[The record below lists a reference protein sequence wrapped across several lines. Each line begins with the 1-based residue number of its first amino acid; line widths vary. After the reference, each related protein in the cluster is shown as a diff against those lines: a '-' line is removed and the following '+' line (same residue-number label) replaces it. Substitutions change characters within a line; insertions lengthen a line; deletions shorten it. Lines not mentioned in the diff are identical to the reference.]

1 MVADHPLD
9 AVIQRAPTRHKPD
22 KHSKSEVLVIVDCN
36 KREALERKPLWG
48 GEVKYFL
55 VRNTLDGQNPA
66 QCEPEAFPITDIE
79 GDRSVTVKLKCWVSC
94 SPKSE
99 KDVAVA
105 LCDPNDRPS
114 AVFERLL
121 KRWSMEFVRAK
132 GESRFLDGYFES
144 QDDEPK
150 SMRERLQDQLQS
162 KAFDE
167 AGLNLQV
174 KVSLEG
180 EVGIHKAVE
189 VSTQKFLVSVKDY
202 NERQDLEVSCELEL
216 DEQRKINAV
225 IHHRKSKNGQL
236 AEKVMEVAKKYFAR
250 DVSLDQFSGDLNG
263 YDLLEGLS
271 DRLNKALAAEG
282 RRVGRIFLKSGAARK
297 GGAEDDKSP
306 LQFGPYTVEVAV
318 SVQEYPDQVV
328 IRNKLLLS
336 RRSLS
341 RYKAGGAPPL
351 DKWVEEKLNRII
363 PEVLFDAKY
372 IDLLLNFDAR
382 KVVIEER
389 LREAAAVIGY
399 DVKQLISIPDL
410 PPLKWL
416 DPFPVKVEEDF
427 ETRQPRSYVKLSIV
441 ATARFKTLAE
451 KKIRDYLNRRQD
463 VQKLMRDDIFQL
475 TSQYLHGI
483 EPEHFYNYFYFKD
496 DPKGPDDKTVEMA
509 LHDSI
514 KGMLEKKYGAEV
526 IEVIPKM
533 DETYVIIN
541 LMILREKP
549 CNFSVSVTPSD
560 GGALITFRGKFSVEG
575 VNPGSWHVFLSR
587 RFTVE
592 DVREHLEDDV
602 RAKLGTMTEA
612 QLLYKGP
619 ESLKEM
625 EKTIDQ
631 IAALSIVK
639 MFGLQIHVTAVDR
652 DRTIV
657 EQKMSDEFVERQLG
671 SIRVAEQ
678 KRLAAEEADIHDTKQ
693 RKEGFKNLADERLRL
708 GTDAPAEEIEEI
720 EKKMSDERDKLRPD
734 GIAPLEEVE
743 RVLRPGL
750 PGAVEYVKTELTGAA
765 AEPPDEGRSEG
776 QR

>member
-9 AVIQRAPTRHKPD
+9 AIIQRAPARHKHD
-22 KHSKSEVLVIVDCN
+22 KNSKSEVLVIVDCN
-36 KREALERKPLWG
+36 KREALDRRPLW
-48 GEVKYFL
+48 GEVKYYL
-55 VRNTLDGQNPA
+55 VRNTLDGRDPA
-66 QCEPEAFPITDIE
+66 ECEPEPFPVKDIE
-79 GDRSVTVKLKCWVSC
+79 GDRTVTVRLRCWVSC
-94 SPKSE
+94 SPENE
-99 KDVAVA
+99 KRMAVA
-105 LCDPNDRPS
+105 LCDPNERP
-114 AVFERLL
+114 AVVFERLL
-121 KRWSMEFVRAK
+121 KRWSMDFIRAE
-132 GESRFLDGYFES
+132 GEAEFLDGYFV
-144 QDDEPK
+144 EPQGT
-150 SMRERLQDQLQS
+150 RERLQEHLHK
-162 KAFDE
+162 KAGEE

-174 KVSLEG
+174 KVRLEG
-180 EVGIHKAVE
+180 EGGIHKAVE
-189 VSTQKFLVSVKDY
+189 VSTEKFLVSVNDY
-202 NERQDLEVSCELEL
+202 NERQDLDVNCELEL

-225 IHHRKSKNGQL
+225 IHHKKARNGQL
-236 AEKVMEVAKKYFAR
+236 GEKVVEVTKKYFAR
-250 DVSLDQFSGDLNG
+250 AVSLDQFSSDLNG
-263 YDLLEGLS
+263 HGLLEGLTEQL
-271 DRLNKALAAEG
+271 DRALAAEG
-282 RRVGRIFLKSGAARK
+282 RRVGRIYLKSGAARK
-297 GGAEDDKSP
+297 GGADDEKAP
-306 LQFGPYTVEVAV
+306 LQFGPHTVEVPV
-318 SVQEYPDQVV
+318 SVQEYPDHVV

-341 RYKAGGAPPL
+341 LYKANGAPTL
-351 DKWVEEKLNRII
+351 DKWVQEKLGRII
-363 PEVLFDAKY
+363 PDVLFDAKY
-372 IDLLLNFDAR
+372 IDLLLEFDSLKAE
-382 KVVIEER
+382 IEAR
-389 LREAAAVIGY
+389 LRAEAAIVGY
-399 DVKQLISIPDL
+399 DVKQLISTPEL

-416 DPFPVKVEEDF
+416 DPFHVKVEEDF

-475 TSQYLHGI
+475 TSQYLHGV
-483 EPEHFYNYFYFKD
+483 EPEQFYTYFYFKD
-496 DPKGPDDKTVEMA
+496 DPKNPDDKTIEMA

-514 KGMLEKKYGAEV
+514 KEMLEKKYGAEV

-560 GGALITFRGKFSVEG
+560 GGAPITFRGKFSVEG

-587 RFTVE
+587 RFAID

-619 ESLKEM
+619 EGLIEM

-631 IAALSIVK
+631 IAALSIRR
-639 MFGLQIHVTAVDR
+639 MFGLLLQVTAIDR

-657 EQKMSDEFVERQLG
+657 EKKMSDEFVERQLG

-678 KRLAAEEADIHDTKQ
+678 KRLAGEAADIHDTIQ
-693 RKEGFKNLADERLRL
+693 RMEGIKNLADERLRL
-708 GTDAPAEEIEEI
+708 GTDAPAAEIEEV
-720 EKKMSDERDKLRPD
+720 EKKLSEEREKLRPD
-734 GIAPLEEVE
+734 GIAPLADVE

-750 PGAVEYVKTELTGAA
+750 PGADRQVKPAELAGAA
-765 AEPPDEGRSEG
+765 AEPPDGGRSEG